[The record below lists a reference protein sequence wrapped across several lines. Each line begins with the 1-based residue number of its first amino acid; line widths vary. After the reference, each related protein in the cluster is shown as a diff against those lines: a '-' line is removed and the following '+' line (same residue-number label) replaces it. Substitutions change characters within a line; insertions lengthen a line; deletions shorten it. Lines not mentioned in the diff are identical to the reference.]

1 MRRSSNLQIKHLIH
15 TWQLF
20 SEYGTSNV
28 SNSIRSPGKN
38 CTAEERGNKIN
49 VCGSQKKKNRRE
61 RPYGKKRVN
70 PMLWPEFLQL
80 LIRRLRG
87 LHVISARP
95 NTLAHTHTVD
105 SQHLWSRH
113 LCCWWLTSSFQRS
126 LICGCHFG
134 ETLVWIRLQEMKAV
148 TKMSQ
153 LMYYT

>member
-15 TWQLF
+15 TWQRF

-61 RPYGKKRVN
+61 RPSGKKRVN

-95 NTLAHTHTVD
+95 NTLAHTHSWLSASVESTFVLLMTHQQLPEVFD
-105 SQHLWSRH
+105 LWLSF
-113 LCCWWLTSSFQRS
+113 WWNPS
-126 LICGCHFG
+126 
-134 ETLVWIRLQEMKAV
+134 MNKA
-148 TKMSQ
+148 TGDEGSYKMSQ